1 MGDGC
6 GEAGNSLGDTHTHR
20 GREAVNCYETS
31 LLGEHLWDA
40 GGSKSGKCDCSSI
53 KAQNGGGALTKNRWV
68 RGVSLI
74 RCSSAV
80 GALLILASVATSVFR
95 YRSRSCCD
103 TIVSWPNTEVF
114 C

>member
-20 GREAVNCYETS
+20 GREAVNCYKTS

-53 KAQNGGGALTKNRWV
+53 KAQNGGGGR
-68 RGVSLI
+68 
-74 RCSSAV
+74 
-80 GALLILASVATSVFR
+80 
-95 YRSRSCCD
+95 
-103 TIVSWPNTEVF
+103 
-114 C
+114 